1 MIPAFQKD
9 DALLADIARPTDGD
23 QLRIWWLGQSGF
35 LLRHGG
41 SLLLLDPY
49 LSDSLTRKYA
59 ATDKPHTR
67 MTEQVLSPGDLRD
80 IAVVTSSHNHTD
92 HLDAGTLLPIF
103 AANPAAQFVIPEANR
118 TFVAERLGCEPGWPV
133 GLDDGR
139 TVVVNGWQF
148 TGVAAAHNEFQ
159 TDEAGRHHFLG
170 FIVRRGPWTIYHSG
184 DTLRYPGLAETLAEC
199 AVDVAFLPINGNRP
213 ERRVAGNL
221 DGREAAQLAADI
233 GARWAVPHHFEMC
246 EFNTADPRDS
256 FIPACEELGVAHRVM
271 RAGEGWTV
279 DGMGNDE

>member
-9 DALLADIARPTDGD
+9 EALLADIARPTDGD
-23 QLRIWWLGQSGF
+23 KLRIWWLGQSGF

-49 LSDSLTRKYA
+49 LSDSLTLKYA

-67 MTEQVLSPGDLRD
+67 MTEQVLTPGDLRD

-103 AANPAAQFVIPEANR
+103 KANPAAQFIIPEANR

-139 TVVVNGWQF
+139 TVVVNGWQL
-148 TGVAAAHNEFQ
+148 TGIAAAHNEFQ
-159 TDEAGRHHFLG
+159 TDEAGRHHFMG
-170 FIVRRGPWTIYHSG
+170 FIVRRGPWTIYSDIPASQRRSPNAQSMSHFSRSTATAPSAASRETSMDAKPHNSPPTSERDG
-184 DTLRYPGLAETLAEC
+184 PCRIISRCLSSTLRT
-199 AVDVAFLPINGNRP
+199 
-213 ERRVAGNL
+213 RRT
-221 DGREAAQLAADI
+221 RSSP
-233 GARWAVPHHFEMC
+233 GARNSASR
-246 EFNTADPRDS
+246 TA
-256 FIPACEELGVAHRVM
+256 
-271 RAGEGWTV
+271 
-279 DGMGNDE
+279 